1 MNDDKIVNAGYVI
14 EQEVHIS
21 NAVIVLGVNPDL
33 LDKEHT
39 TPYVTWETDKDKKDF
54 YWGHYFK
61 DRYSAERD
69 LVKEVTKRF
78 GTLTVLPAF
87 TNSRR
92 SVMKD
97 EAFFRI

>member
-1 MNDDKIVNAGYVI
+1 MADDKIVNAGYVI
-14 EQEVHIS
+14 EQELHIS
-21 NAVIVLGVNPDL
+21 NATIVLGVNPDL

-69 LVKEVTKRF
+69 LVKRGNEKVRYFDRITGFYKQQTER
-78 GTLTVLPAF
+78 
-87 TNSRR
+87 
-92 SVMKD
+92 D
-97 EAFFRI
+97 ER